1 MGTVVTVVILIG
13 IAALAIYALRHT
25 LRIAAGK
32 DSCCGGGGSAKPAP
46 SRRRGGRRK
55 AAPADTDPAHY
66 PHLTQLTVR
75 GMTCER
81 CAARVEGSLNA
92 LPGTWATVDLASR
105 IATVRT
111 KEPAVVRQLEEA
123 VEQAGYSVIRL

>member
-1 MGTVVTVVILIG
+1 MGTVVTVGILLG

-25 LRIAAGK
+25 LRIATGK
-32 DSCCGGGGSAKPAP
+32 DSCCGGGGSARPAP
-46 SRRRGGRRK
+46 SRRRGSRK
-55 AAPADTDPAHY
+55 ATPIDTDPTHY

-81 CAARVEGSLNA
+81 CIARVEGSLNA

-111 KEPAVVRQLEEA
+111 KEPAMIDQLEEA